1 MKHDAEF
8 LILGAGIAGASLG
21 YALRGRASV
30 IMLEAED
37 QPGYHSTGRSAAH
50 FIEGYGPAGVRALS
64 RASAPFF
71 KQPPAGFSEHPLLVP
86 RGVMTLFRAGQDMQL
101 EASFE
106 QMQSEGIPV
115 QRLTQAQAQSM
126 VPVLPEGRFVAAL
139 LDPTGFDMDVH
150 AIHQGYLRG
159 FKQSGGRLVTQ
170 ARVKQFRRIES
181 GWQVSDEKGRQW
193 SAHVIVNAAG
203 AWADQVAQM
212 AGVQPLGLQ
221 PKRRSAWTFQPPV
234 GMDIRGWP
242 LVLSSEENWYIK
254 PDAGVLL
261 GSPANADPVPPQDV
275 QPEIEDIAAG
285 IERIEQDLSLTV
297 GRPIRTWAGLRTF
310 SPHGE
315 MVGGYDPDHPDF
327 FWVVG
332 QGGYGI
338 QTSAAMGRACA
349 NLVLRESL
357 DPDLVSCGV
366 RADVLQPSR

>member
-1 MKHDAEF
+1 
-8 LILGAGIAGASLG
+8 
-21 YALRGRASV
+21 
-30 IMLEAED
+30 
-37 QPGYHSTGRSAAH
+37 
-50 FIEGYGPAGVRALS
+50 
-64 RASAPFF
+64 
-71 KQPPAGFSEHPLLVP
+71 
-86 RGVMTLFRAGQDMQL
+86 MTLFRAGQDMQL

-170 ARVKQFRRIES
+170 ARVKQIRRIES

-234 GMDIRGWP
+234 GLDIRGWP

-315 MVGGYDPDHPDF
+315 MVGGYDPDQPDF